1 MPRDLPAVQQF
12 TTAGLLA
19 TYTAVTANNDAVVNN
34 GRRVAHVKNG
44 SGGSINVTETISST
58 VDGSA
63 VATKVIAVAAG
74 AEKFFGP
81 WPASYNTLDGLN
93 QVYLDYSAT
102 ASVTRAVLELPVV

>member
-1 MPRDLPAVQQF
+1 MARDLPAAQSF

-34 GRRVAHVKNG
+34 GRRVVHVKNG
-44 SGGSINVTETISST
+44 SGGSINVTENIGQT
-58 VDGSA
+58 VDGQTA
-63 VATKVIAVAAG
+63 APKVVAIAAG

-81 WPASYNTLDGLN
+81 WPSSYNQPDGSN
-93 QVYLDYSAT
+93 QVFVDYSAT